1 MGLSEVI
8 FGCSLA
14 AIFVIYFLTKKIWLS
29 AAPCVGYLAFSV
41 GLACYVVDLT
51 DIETRAVALEQA
63 ASAVVS
69 TDIAS
74 AELERKH
81 KLAGAASLKSTYRAR
96 LEADRWAQLAV
107 RLNLLNAE
115 PLSYVPTTAG
125 KD

>member
-8 FGCSLA
+8 FVCSLA

-29 AAPCVGYLAFSV
+29 AAPCVGYLAFSG

-51 DIETRAVALEQA
+51 DIEARAVALEQA

-69 TDIAS
+69 TDGAS
-74 AELERKH
+74 ADIERNQ
-81 KLAGAASLKSTYRAR
+81 KLADAASLKAVYRAR
-96 LEADRWAQLAV
+96 LEADSWAQLAV
-107 RLNLLNAE
+107 QLNLLNAE